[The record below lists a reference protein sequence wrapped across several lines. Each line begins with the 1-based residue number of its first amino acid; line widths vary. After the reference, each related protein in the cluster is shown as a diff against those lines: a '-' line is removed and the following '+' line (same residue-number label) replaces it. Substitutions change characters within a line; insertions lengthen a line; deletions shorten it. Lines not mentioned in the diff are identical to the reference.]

1 MGHNTKLGWIDKAA
15 VVLTVP
21 LTIIFV
27 SFSSLQIIGKGN
39 SFIDVFLACMV
50 CLGFLISSRCS
61 KRHFISLS
69 NKRKIACE
77 N

>member
-50 CLGFLISSRCS
+50 CLGFFKLFRRDGSAERRGAE
-61 KRHFISLS
+61 K
-69 NKRKIACE
+69 K
-77 N
+77 

>member
-39 SFIDVFLACMV
+39 SFIA
-50 CLGFLISSRCS
+50 
-61 KRHFISLS
+61 LS
-69 NKRKIACE
+69 
-77 N
+77 

>member
-50 CLGFLISSRCS
+50 CLGFFKFFKVL
-61 KRHFISLS
+61 KTALYFFI
-69 NKRKIACE
+69 K
-77 N
+77 